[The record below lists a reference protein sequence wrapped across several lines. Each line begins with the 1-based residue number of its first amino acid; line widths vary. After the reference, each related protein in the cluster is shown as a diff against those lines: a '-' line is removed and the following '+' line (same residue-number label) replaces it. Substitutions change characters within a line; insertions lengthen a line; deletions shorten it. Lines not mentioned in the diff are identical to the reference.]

1 MELQNHQQAK
11 QTNLQAKAARK
22 QQHKASSRK
31 SIAGSSQATSASTTA
46 PAAAAAAAAAA
57 AVVMAVADTAE
68 TAACGQDAGD
78 NVLENHESSSSAAID
93 DTRTPSGSEVSAWQD
108 PGIHLCHIRS

>member
-1 MELQNHQQAK
+1 MELQNHRQAK

-46 PAAAAAAAAAA
+46 PAAAAAAAA